1 TGAINSASGSG
12 YFEESV
18 LDSSAKQV
26 LQTAGAKPHG
36 SNAGTGFPRPD
47 ILRSQSHA
55 SASRPQ
61 GFVLPE
67 RIAEVSEPPTPHE
80 PWPENALKIDAEN
93 GLLRSDPDNR
103 ARSGTS
109 GGSIMAEF
117 KLNPDAEPLTPGDT
131 ADSDDMHDVTSPPPR
146 ADEYLKP
153 VFLKGLFSV
162 STTSTKSPSAIRANL
177 LGVLSEMPL
186 RFHEGRGYFTCSMA
200 TTAGPSNLQE
210 DALDTFTQDDMTT
223 SLSSGLHKPRRSLRL
238 PGVDRKISFR
248 RRVKHAEKTP
258 STQPHTHDGM
268 SSNDDNLSASHQS
281 IADLSSDD
289 AKDLSRPV
297 APPPMQAAPKSANN
311 NAICFQIFL
320 VRMPL
325 LGLCGLQFRRVSG
338 PTWKYKDLCSEILRR
353 LKL

>member
-1 TGAINSASGSG
+1 MRTGPDKRSRSGNSAGSALVE
-12 YFEESV
+12 FKLS
-18 LDSSAKQV
+18 
-26 LQTAGAKPHG
+26 
-36 SNAGTGFPRPD
+36 PD
-47 ILRSQSHA
+47 
-55 SASRPQ
+55 
-61 GFVLPE
+61 V
-67 RIAEVSEPPTPHE
+67 EPPT
-80 PWPENALKIDAEN
+80 
-93 GLLRSDPDNR
+93 
-103 ARSGTS
+103 T
-109 GGSIMAEF
+109 
-117 KLNPDAEPLTPGDT
+117 GDT

-162 STTSTKSPSAIRANL
+162 STTSTRSPSAIRANL

-200 TTAGPSNLQE
+200 TTTGPSNLQE
-210 DALDTFTQDDMTT
+210 EALDAFAQDDMTT

-248 RRVKHAEKTP
+248 RRVKHAETPP
-258 STQPHTHDGM
+258 STQPHAHDGV
-268 SSNDDNLSASHQS
+268 SSNDDNLSGSRQS

-289 AKDLSRPV
+289 AKDHSRPA
-297 APPPMQAAPKSANN
+297 APPPVQAALKSANN

-338 PTWKYKDLCSEILRR
+338 PTWKYKDLCSEILKR